1 MRRTYLRVGVGFTP
15 AQAVATRTRHNL
27 EVAPTREQGM
37 WMLERLVAG
46 AVRYGHELAIAHI
59 AVGPEAD
66 EPAVAARLGSVLRGA
81 DALIPWEPAVY
92 VALLPD
98 TGADGA
104 AQAVRR
110 LREAAGTDVA
120 IGFAHWQGDTA
131 PDLLE
136 RSARSL
142 ERDRPA
148 PA

>member
-1 MRRTYLRVGVGFTP
+1 
-15 AQAVATRTRHNL
+15 VAH
-27 EVAPTREQGM
+27 VA
-37 WMLERLVAG
+37 AS
-46 AVRYGHELAIAHI
+46 
-59 AVGPEAD
+59 PEAD
-66 EPAVAARLGSVLRGA
+66 DPAFAARIGAVLRGA
-81 DALIPWEPAVY
+81 DALVRWEPAVY

-104 AQAVRR
+104 AAAVRR

-136 RSARSL
+136 RSAGAL
-142 ERDRPA
+142 ERDRAA